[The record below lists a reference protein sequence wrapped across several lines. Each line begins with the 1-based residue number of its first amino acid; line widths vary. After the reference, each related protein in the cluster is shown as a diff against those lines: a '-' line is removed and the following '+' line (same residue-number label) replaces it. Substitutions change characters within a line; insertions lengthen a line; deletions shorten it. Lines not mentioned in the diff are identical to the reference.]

1 MKKACGNIEAGGE
14 RGGGRAG
21 FARAESAHTRR
32 RARGAGLRLYRD
44 ACGPRRSHTLLRASL
59 RAAGAL
65 TVVSV
70 LAFTSLFAYH
80 YWHYSKVVDARLA
93 GGYLTSRAGVYA
105 APRVLRAGQKLTPER
120 LAVGLRRAGYVGADE
135 PGRVWSG
142 RFRAEGAAVRIEPA
156 VEDNA
161 AAGPRE
167 VVVSFDRAGRVAE
180 VRADG
185 AEVESYAL
193 EPEPLADE
201 TELRSA
207 GREALTYAELPPV
220 LVAAVLSTE
229 DRRFFKHGGV
239 DLWGVLRAALSW
251 GERRGE
257 EVRQGGSTV
266 TQQLV
271 KNTYLTPERTLRRK
285 FHEAVLAS
293 VIERRLSKEE
303 ILALYCNEVYLGQR
317 GGVAVR
323 GVRQAARAYFGKE
336 LKDLTLSEAA
346 AIAGMIQAPARYAPD
361 RHPEEARARRDTV
374 LAAMV
379 RDGAVASDEA
389 RDASREPLRVVP
401 VEQRDAT
408 APYFVDY
415 VNRFVESLDA
425 AGAEGGRPAR
435 VHTTLDL
442 DLQRAAEEVVAEQLD
457 RLGKTFKGGRRPQ
470 AALVALD
477 PHDGR
482 VLAMVGGA
490 SYAESQ
496 LNRATDA
503 RRQPGSVFK
512 PVVYAAALEAG
523 LSPLSVSLD
532 APRQFAYDR
541 GATYRPANY
550 GGGYS
555 NGEVTLREAL
565 VRSLNVV
572 AVDAGL
578 RTGLNRVA
586 SMAERLGLPRP
597 ESYPSLAL
605 GTTEATPLEVAAA
618 YTAFAAGGRLARP
631 TPLAGVDGGAGGGAR
646 PYVTWSQQV
655 LRPSTS
661 YMMTDMLGAVVER
674 GTARAARGRFGD
686 VAVAGKTGTSRDGWF
701 AGYTP
706 NLVCVVWVG
715 FDDGTELGLTGGDS
729 ALPVWAEF
737 VSRAVELRP
746 ELGGRE
752 FARPGSIS
760 VVEIDPETGARA
772 HAACPRRERVALTPT
787 FVPSYE
793 CPLHNAPLVMA
804 TAADGFQPPWPAGPP
819 PTATHFAGHDAGDA
833 AVYNAGNAS
842 PYGAGNAAADRAGLS
857 ARQRTRETSPAP
869 GAASQPPNTQPAA
882 GRARADGPGPPADA
896 PATRPTR
903 VEVGHDGRARLTN
916 DLRPAS
922 RAESWRR

>member
-1 MKKACGNIEAGGE
+1 MPKKGDGSGGRPVAE
-14 RGGGRAG
+14 GGGP
-21 FARAESAHTRR
+21 SATRK
-32 RARGAGLRLYRD
+32 GAGRVRP
-44 ACGPRRSHTLLRASL
+44 GPRVPRVRSYSHPGEARRFSPLRVAL

-65 TVVSV
+65 VVVSV
-70 LAFTSLFAYH
+70 IAFTSLFAYF
-80 YWHYSKVVDARLA
+80 YFHYSQVVDARLA

-105 APRVLRAGQKLTPER
+105 APRVLRPGQRLAPER
-120 LAVGLRRAGYVGADE
+120 LADSLRRAGYVDAGA

-142 RFRAEGAAVRIEPA
+142 RFRFDAEGLRIEPA
-156 VEDNA
+156 DEGGASVP
-161 AAGPRE
+161 GPRE
-167 VVVSFDRAGRVAE
+167 VLVSFDREGRVTG
-180 VRADG
+180 VSADG
-185 AEVESYAL
+185 VAVDSYTL

-201 TELRSA
+201 TEMRSA
-207 GREALTYAELPPV
+207 GREALTFSELPPA

-229 DRRFFKHGGV
+229 DRRFFEHGGV
-239 DLWGVLRAALSW
+239 DVWGVLRAALSW
-251 GERRGE
+251 GERGGE
-257 EVRQGGSTV
+257 EARQGGSTV

-323 GVRQAARAYFGKE
+323 GVRQAARAFFGKG
-336 LKDLTLSEAA
+336 LKELTLAESAT
-346 AIAGMIQAPARYAPD
+346 IAGMIQAPARYAPD
-361 RHPEEARARRDTV
+361 RHPERSLARRDTV

-379 RDGAVASDEA
+379 RDGAASAAEA
-389 RDASREPLRVVP
+389 RAAASEPLRIAP
-401 VEQRDAT
+401 VERRAAP

-415 VNRFVESLDA
+415 VNRFAESLDA
-425 AGAEGGRPAR
+425 DGAEGGRPVR
-435 VHTTLDL
+435 VRTTLDL
-442 DLQRAAEEVVAEQLD
+442 DLQRAAEEAVGAQLEK
-457 RLGKTFKGGRRPQ
+457 LGKVFKDGRRPQ

-482 VLAMVGGA
+482 VLAMVGGS
-490 SYAESQ
+490 SYSESQ

-532 APRQFAYDR
+532 APRQFTYDR
-541 GATYRPANY
+541 GATYRPTNY

-578 RTGLNRVA
+578 RTGLSRVA
-586 SMAERLGLPRP
+586 SLAERLGLPRP

-605 GTTEATPLEVAAA
+605 GTAEATPLEVAAA

-631 TPLAGVDGGAGGGAR
+631 TPLAGIDGGAGAR
-646 PYVTWSQQV
+646 PYVASSEQV
-655 LRPSTS
+655 LKPSTS

-674 GTARAARGRFGD
+674 GTARAARGRVGET
-686 VAVAGKTGTSRDGWF
+686 AVAGKTGTSRDGWF

-715 FDDGTELGLTGGDS
+715 FDDGSELGLTGADS

-737 VSRAVELRP
+737 VRRAVELRP

-752 FARPGSIS
+752 FARPQTVE
-760 VVEIDPETGARA
+760 VVEIDPETGALA
-772 HAACPRRERVALTPT
+772 HGSCPRRERVALTPAYA
-787 FVPSYE
+787 PSYN
-793 CPLHNAPLVMA
+793 CPLHGAPLVVPA
-804 TAADGFQPPWPAGPP
+804 VADYPHDAPPFAAQRPASLAGAPAG
-819 PTATHFAGHDAGDA
+819 A
-833 AVYNAGNAS
+833 A
-842 PYGAGNAAADRAGLS
+842 
-857 ARQRTRETSPAP
+857 
-869 GAASQPPNTQPAA
+869 
-882 GRARADGPGPPADA
+882 ARADADAARLRPAAPPASEAVASSRANA
-896 PATRPTR
+896 PPALRSTR
-903 VEVGHDGRARLTN
+903 VDVGPDGRSRLTN
-916 DLRPAS
+916 DLRPEA
-922 RAESWRR
+922 RDESWPR